1 MSSPVNIW
9 RAVGDFVLLTKD
21 DGKSNSGLIID
32 APYIVISIGE
42 FVPTDL
48 TEGISVVLCDDTVLT
63 HIEPSNPNSPYV
75 VHYKNICAATF
86 DGGEVVPMVHL
97 RGF

>member
-1 MSSPVNIW
+1 VSLSVW

-32 APYIVISIGE
+32 APHIITSIGE

-48 TEGISVVLCDDTVLT
+48 TEGVSVVLCDDAELT
-63 HIEPSNPNSPYV
+63 HIEPSNPNSPFV
-75 VHYKNICAATF
+75 VHYTKICAASF
-86 DGGEVVPMVHL
+86 DGAEVVPMVHL